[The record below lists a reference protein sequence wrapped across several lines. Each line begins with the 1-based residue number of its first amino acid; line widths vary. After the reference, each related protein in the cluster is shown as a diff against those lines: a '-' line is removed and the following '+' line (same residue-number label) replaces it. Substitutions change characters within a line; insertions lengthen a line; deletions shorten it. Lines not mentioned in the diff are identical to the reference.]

1 MWPLL
6 TNVQERGSISKT
18 KIYMLNSLYSTN
30 EVINDEQ
37 MQERAK
43 SQYANRQTT
52 KELSVKVGD

>member
-18 KIYMLNSLYSTN
+18 KIYMLNSLYSAN

-43 SQYANRQTT
+43 LQYANRQTT